1 MGKQVDKYLKLRK
14 KRSEEMG
21 KDISIN
27 PDGQTAITE
36 EVSVKEQMQSMKPE
50 KQKPDTQQDVVNT
63 SKANAYKRFFEVCG
77 SIHKEIKANT
87 KGYQY
92 NYCSLRDLLTLIYF
106 KCKEKKLF
114 VFQSLDFSKEQNC
127 NLVSTKVIDLI
138 SGQVL
143 REGQVRIPNHPIV
156 ERKGYNVNQ
165 AIGQSITYFRRYALT
180 SIFNCCP
187 DQRYRR
193 IK

>member
-1 MGKQVDKYLKLRK
+1 M
-14 KRSEEMG
+14 
-21 KDISIN
+21 
-27 PDGQTAITE
+27 
-36 EVSVKEQMQSMKPE
+36 
-50 KQKPDTQQDVVNT
+50 
-63 SKANAYKRFFEVCG
+63 
-77 SIHKEIKANT
+77 
-87 KGYQY
+87 
-92 NYCSLRDLLTLIYF
+92 RDLLTLIYF
-106 KCKEKKLF
+106 KCTEKKLF

-187 DQRYRR
+187 DNDTDGLNKNQNQNQNQNQSGPF
-193 IK
+193 